1 MRTLTLL
8 PFSFGAPC
16 TAFCSLREYNPMPDP
31 IDSLVTTLAAL
42 PAPEHA
48 TNPYADD
55 DSSGNAIRR
64 ANLALALRLA
74 YARGPGLVLVGEA
87 PGYNGAL
94 RTGVPFTSE
103 RILLEGVPA
112 LEQYGAERGF
122 RRATA
127 DGRTSNEQTATIVY
141 RELAALGVFAVG
153 WNAYP
158 LHPHR
163 PGASLSNRP
172 PRAGEV
178 RLGLPLLA
186 AVRAI
191 FPAVPVAAM
200 GAVAARA
207 LSELGIPHT
216 RLRHPAQGGA
226 RIFAAGL
233 RSLFAPPK

>member
-1 MRTLTLL
+1 MH
-8 PFSFGAPC
+8 
-16 TAFCSLREYNPMPDP
+16 DP
-31 IDSLVTTLAAL
+31 IDALISTLATLAA
-42 PAPEHA
+42 PADA

-55 DSSGNAIRR
+55 GSPGNAIRR

-74 YARGPGLVLVGEA
+74 HARGPDLLLVGEA

-103 RILLEGVPA
+103 RLLLAGLPA
-112 LEQYGAERGF
+112 LEQYGMERGF
-122 RRATA
+122 ARATS

-141 RELAALGVFAVG
+141 RELAALGVLAVG

-158 LHPHR
+158 FHPHR
-163 PGASLSNRP
+163 PGVPLSNRP

-186 AVRAI
+186 AVRAL
-191 FPAVPVAAM
+191 FPTVTVAAM
-200 GAVAARA
+200 GNVAARA
-207 LSELGIPHT
+207 LSELGIAHT
-216 RLRHPAQGGA
+216 QLRHPAQGGA

-233 RSLFAPPK
+233 RALFARER